1 MSIVRGIL
9 EEKEPKWNSISN
21 SMRAV
26 SFDEAWFNFHYHIQS
41 PSFDLQWK
49 NSEKMII
56 YLNLHIAWH
65 PTMPWL

>member
-1 MSIVRGIL
+1 MYQIDIDLSWIWS
-9 EEKEPKWNSISN
+9 KTQ
-21 SMRAV
+21 SMI
-26 SFDEAWFNFHYHIQS
+26 NFHYHIQS